1 MGVGALG
8 LGLGRCFRSR
18 GLGRGGGLVGRWGGL
33 VDSVALGRVGLD
45 LGDGLHEYSLVYL
58 MCGESNDVRIRTD
71 EEAAAM
77 GSTC

>member
-1 MGVGALG
+1 
-8 LGLGRCFRSR
+8 
-18 GLGRGGGLVGRWGGL
+18 GRGGGL